1 MCTAKTIDTHSL
13 RKDLC
18 YNGRWDK
25 KCFAQPWFFIGLNLK
40 VDGMGWERNSYKK
53 LLSCGK
59 QDTVTQQNFKIN

>member
-25 KCFAQPWFFIGLNLK
+25 KCFA
-40 VDGMGWERNSYKK
+40 
-53 LLSCGK
+53 
-59 QDTVTQQNFKIN
+59 